1 MSLAMT
7 ALLDLSA
14 RIIDSGDITT
24 RTNRVTTELSE
35 VADDVAVVEAFSH
48 VWAVR
53 TSAGLVL
60 FDTSAAPF
68 GAACRDALRRWAPD
82 PVDTIVYTH
91 GHVDHVGGANAWI
104 EEAAAEGHPS
114 PNVVAHEAVPR
125 RFDRY
130 DLTNGYN
137 GVINQRQ
144 FNLPSPQFFSD
155 WVHPTHTYEE
165 RMSLTIGEEAIELR
179 HGRGETDD
187 HTWAWLPERRTI
199 FAGDFLIWNFPNAGN
214 PQKVQR
220 YPSEWAEALRE
231 MASAGA
237 ELFCPAHGLPIGGAD
252 RISMVLTT
260 TADALDDLVT
270 RTLALMNEGARLDQI
285 VQEVEVDEETL
296 LKPWLRPMYDEPEFI
311 VRNIWRL
318 YGGWWDMNPATLK
331 PAPESAVATEIA
343 ALSGGAVR
351 LAQRGR
357 EIAESGDLRLAC
369 HLVEMAALADPDD
382 VEVHRARAEVY
393 QRRRSEELSL
403 MSKGIY
409 GAAARESADKAGIE
423 IPKGKPLLL
432 E

>member
-1 MSLAMT
+1 MED
-7 ALLDLSA
+7 LLELSA
-14 RIIDSGDITT
+14 RIIDTGDITT

-35 VADDVAVVEAFSH
+35 VGEGIAVVEAFSH
-48 VWAVR
+48 VWAVE
-53 TSAGLVL
+53 TGGGLVL

-68 GAACRDALRRWAPD
+68 GVACRDALRSWSTER
-82 PVDTIVYTH
+82 VDTIVYTH

-104 EEAAAEGHPS
+104 EEAATAGVAAPH
-114 PNVVAHEAVPR
+114 VVAHEAVPR

-137 GVINQRQ
+137 GAINQRQ
-144 FNLPSPQFFSD
+144 FNLPSAQFFSD
-155 WVHPTHTYEE
+155 WVQPTKTYAD
-165 RMSLTIGEEAIELR
+165 RMVLDVGDETIELR

-220 YPSEWAEALRE
+220 YPSEWAQALRD
-231 MASAGA
+231 MASTGA

-252 RISMVLTT
+252 RVAMVLTT

-270 RTLALMNEGARLDQI
+270 RTLALMNEGARLDRI
-285 VQEVEVDEETL
+285 VREVTVDEETL
-296 LKPWLRPMYDEPEFI
+296 LKPWLRPLYDEPEFI

-331 PAPESAVATEIA
+331 PAPEAAVASEVA
-343 ALSGGAVR
+343 ALSGGALR
-351 LAQRGR
+351 LAERGR
-357 EIAESGDLRLAC
+357 QIAESGDLRLAC
-369 HLVEMAALADPDD
+369 HLVEMAALADPED
-382 VEVHRARAEVY
+382 VEVQRARSEVY

-403 MSKGIY
+403 MSKGVF
-409 GAAARESADKAGIE
+409 GAAARESAEKAGIDL
-423 IPKGKPLLL
+423 PKGRPLLL

>member
-1 MSLAMT
+1 MT
-7 ALLDLSA
+7 DLLSLSA
-14 RIIDSGDITT
+14 QIIDTGDTT
-24 RTNRVTTELSE
+24 TATNRITTELSE
-35 VADDVAVVEAFSH
+35 VADGIAVVEAFSH
-48 VWAVR
+48 VWAVD
-53 TSAGLVL
+53 TGEGLVL

-68 GAACRDALRRWAPD
+68 GLACRDVLRGWSTER
-82 PVDTIVYTH
+82 VDTIVYTH

-104 EEAAAEGHPS
+104 EEATSSGVAP
-114 PNVVAHEAVPR
+114 PRVLAHEAVPR

-155 WVHPTHTYEE
+155 WVQPTETYAD
-165 RMSLTIGEEAIELR
+165 RMTVAIGGETIQLR

-187 HTWAWLPERRTI
+187 HTWAWLPDRRTI

-220 YPSEWAEALRE
+220 YPSEWAQALRE
-231 MASAGA
+231 MASVGA
-237 ELFCPAHGLPIGGAD
+237 ELLCPAHGLPIGGAE

-260 TADALDDLVT
+260 TADALEDLVT
-270 RTLALMNEGARLDQI
+270 RTLALMNDGARLDRI
-285 VQEVEVDEETL
+285 VHEVKVDEETL
-296 LKPWLRPMYDEPEFI
+296 QKPWLRPLYDEPEFI

-318 YGGWWDMNPATLK
+318 YGGWWDQNPASLK
-331 PAPESAVATEIA
+331 PAPEAAVASELA
-343 ALSGGAVR
+343 SLAGGARR
-351 LAQRGR
+351 LAERGR
-357 EIAESGDLRLAC
+357 EVAEGGDLRLAC
-369 HLVEMAALADPDD
+369 HLVEMAALADPGD

-409 GAAARESADKAGIE
+409 GSAARESAEIAGVDL
-423 IPKGKPLLL
+423 PKGRPLML

>member
-1 MSLAMT
+1 MSAGVSD
-7 ALLDLSA
+7 LLELSA
-14 RIIDSGDITT
+14 RVIDSGDITT
-24 RTNRVTTELSE
+24 PTNRVTTELSE
-35 VADDVAVVEAFSH
+35 VADGVAVVEAFSH

-53 TSAGLVL
+53 TADGLVL
-60 FDTSAAPF
+60 LDTSAAPF
-68 GAACRDALRRWAPD
+68 GAACRDALRGWTTDA
-82 PVDTIVYTH
+82 VDTIVYTH
-91 GHVDHVGGANAWI
+91 GHIDHVGGANAWI
-104 EEAAAEGHPS
+104 DEAASNGQPAPR
-114 PNVVAHEAVPR
+114 VIAHEAVPR

-155 WVHPTHTYEE
+155 WVQPTHTYAE
-165 RMSLTIGEEAIELR
+165 RMSLTVGGEAIELR

-220 YPSEWAEALRE
+220 YPSEWAQALRE
-231 MASAGA
+231 MAAVGA
-237 ELFCPAHGLPIGGAD
+237 ELFCPAHGLPIGGVE
-252 RISMVLTT
+252 RIEMVLTT

-270 RTLALMNEGARLDQI
+270 RTLALMNEGARLDRI
-285 VQEVEVDEETL
+285 VQEVKVDEATL
-296 LKPWLRPMYDEPEFI
+296 HKPWLRPMYDEPEFI

-331 PAPESAVATEIA
+331 PAPEAAVATEVA
-343 ALSGGAVR
+343 ALAGGARR
-351 LAQRGR
+351 LAARGQ
-357 EIAESGDLRLAC
+357 EVAEAGDLRLAC

-382 VEVHRARAEVY
+382 IEVHRVRAEVY
-393 QRRRSEELSL
+393 QRRRNEELSL

-409 GAAARESADKAGIE
+409 GAAARESAGKAGVDL
-423 IPKGKPLLL
+423 PKGRPLLL

>member
-1 MSLAMT
+1 MT
-7 ALLDLSA
+7 DLLSLSA
-14 RIIDSGDITT
+14 QIIDTGDTT
-24 RTNRVTTELSE
+24 TATNRITTELSE
-35 VADDVAVVEAFSH
+35 VADGIAVVEAFSH
-48 VWAVR
+48 VWAVD
-53 TSAGLVL
+53 TGEGLVL

-68 GAACRDALRRWAPD
+68 GLACRDVLRGWSTER
-82 PVDTIVYTH
+82 VDTIVYTH

-104 EEAAAEGHPS
+104 EEATSSGVAP
-114 PNVVAHEAVPR
+114 PRVLAHEAVPR

-155 WVHPTHTYEE
+155 WVQPTETYAD
-165 RMSLTIGEEAIELR
+165 RMMVAIGGETIQLR

-187 HTWAWLPERRTI
+187 HTWAWLPDRRTI

-220 YPSEWAEALRE
+220 YPSEWAQALRE
-231 MASAGA
+231 MASVGA
-237 ELFCPAHGLPIGGAD
+237 ELLCPAHGLPIGGAE

-260 TADALDDLVT
+260 TADALEDLVT
-270 RTLALMNEGARLDQI
+270 RTLALMNDGARLDRI
-285 VQEVEVDEETL
+285 VHEVKVDEETL
-296 LKPWLRPMYDEPEFI
+296 QKPWLRPLYDEPEFI

-318 YGGWWDMNPATLK
+318 YGGWWDQNPASLK
-331 PAPESAVATEIA
+331 PAPEAAVASELA
-343 ALSGGAVR
+343 SLAGGARR
-351 LAQRGR
+351 LAERGR
-357 EIAESGDLRLAC
+357 EVAEGGDLRLAC
-369 HLVEMAALADPDD
+369 HLVEMAALADPGD

-409 GAAARESADKAGIE
+409 GSAARESAEIAGVDL
-423 IPKGKPLLL
+423 PKGRPLML